1 MRVQDWFALA
11 VRIVGVALLLIP
23 GLVSLLD
30 SLLLKL
36 GYYSLPDTHAS
47 PGYFVIYG
55 IVQVVGG
62 LFLIRGAPSLV
73 EFAYPT
79 RGDDE
84 TDTEDDGE
92 PNTWR

>member
-11 VRIVGVALLLIP
+11 VRIVGFALLLIP
-23 GLVSLLD
+23 GLFSLLD

-36 GYYSLPDTHAS
+36 GYYSLPETHTS

-55 IVQVVGG
+55 IAQVVAG

-84 TDTEDDGE
+84 TVGEDDVD
-92 PNTWR
+92 PDNSR